1 MHILKKKKE
10 KHVSYEVSLIFP
22 IWAPTLAIRWWC
34 QLASIGYR
42 WVAQPPTRC
51 TIMNYELY
59 HMHACASW
67 PARLPNGQT
76 NIRPYRS
83 PSEVDWEVS
92 CRMDT
97 ISFMVIIYLHSINS
111 GFTAPIGWFKLRG
124 HLSYIHILTGE
135 HHFPGGQ
142 PPLIFIKEDLSIQ
155 SSQGGENTHIILW
168 KISANPF

>member
-1 MHILKKKKE
+1 M
-10 KHVSYEVSLIFP
+10 SLIFP

-76 NIRPYRS
+76 NLRPYRS

-135 HHFPGGQ
+135 HHFLEGN
-142 PPLIFIKEDLSIQ
+142 PPNFH
-155 SSQGGENTHIILW
+155 QGGYQSRAHKGV
-168 KISANPF
+168 KIPTSSFEKYPQTPFRSNNWRPGHMS